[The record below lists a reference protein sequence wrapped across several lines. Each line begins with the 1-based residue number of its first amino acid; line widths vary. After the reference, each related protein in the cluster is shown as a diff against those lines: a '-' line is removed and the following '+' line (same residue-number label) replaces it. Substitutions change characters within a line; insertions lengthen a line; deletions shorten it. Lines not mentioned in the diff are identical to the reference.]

1 MATVCDANALLAKG
15 ILEYQ
20 RYIFPGCGTWPG
32 DYMAC
37 AVHVYPHHPN
47 RRRFSRDD
55 DILGAVPDT
64 NGLCLVQTLHG

>member
-1 MATVCDANALLAKG
+1 
-15 ILEYQ
+15 
-20 RYIFPGCGTWPG
+20 
-32 DYMAC
+32 MAC

-64 NGLCLVQTLHG
+64 HGLCLVQTLHG